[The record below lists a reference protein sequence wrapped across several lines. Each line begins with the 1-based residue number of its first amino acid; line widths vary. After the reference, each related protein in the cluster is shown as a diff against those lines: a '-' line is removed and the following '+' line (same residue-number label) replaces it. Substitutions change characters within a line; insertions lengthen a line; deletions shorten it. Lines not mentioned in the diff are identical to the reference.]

1 MRVVVIVSMMIV
13 ADFSTAVPAPV
24 ELHFHLRPEGT
35 LKEKVENALEGE
47 KTNGEMIEDG
57 KEDIKLLGE
66 AMDEEKVKQVAE
78 KVFSNLARV
87 ANSGDGQ
94 DYFDLGVALIGL
106 LNNPTV
112 KQLVVDPIVKQI
124 PGLLNPIV
132 KQIPGLLDPIVKQ
145 IPGLLTG
152 EGEKTDGGMIED
164 GKEDLKLQGA
174 GEAVDGEKVKQVPD
188 LTGPEVPAGPITAPR
203 PEVPAG
209 PSAGP

>member
-1 MRVVVIVSMMIV
+1 MMIV
-13 ADFSTAVPAPV
+13 ANFSTAVPAPV

-35 LKEKVENALEGE
+35 LKEKVQNALEGE

-106 LNNPTV
+106 LNHPTV
-112 KQLVVDPIVKQI
+112 KQVVVDPIVKQI

-145 IPGLLTG
+145 IP
-152 EGEKTDGGMIED
+152 
-164 GKEDLKLQGA
+164 
-174 GEAVDGEKVKQVPD
+174 
-188 LTGPEVPAGPITAPR
+188 
-203 PEVPAG
+203 
-209 PSAGP
+209 